1 MKTGREENGNRR
13 EGSSVGT
20 GGRVDQRGKR
30 KEEPGKSK
38 EDSEWKG
45 R

>member
-20 GGRVDQRGKR
+20 GGVDQRAKS

-38 EDSEWKG
+38 EDNEWKG